1 MVSTDKLI
9 KVGVRYSDK
18 YFETL
23 KNIYNNAYR
32 NNDSLEDFLNE
43 TKDYSIG
50 NPLEAGGFKEQL
62 TNLVV
67 ASTNDIRFSR
77 PAQKAL
83 MNTIISNTT
92 GELITNVGDDI
103 KAGVRDI
110 VSRGYREGKLNHNR
124 VADEINSKL
133 DGINRKRART
143 IARTEIKRAQTTSNY
158 VVARERGANAYQYKC
173 GAKPCDICI
182 EDCGETF
189 PIDDMEHLP
198 PRHPNCMCGV
208 SFFKDPSLPDVE
220 STSEEDENNTPIT
233 TPSNAVNNSILSNNV
248 KKHFDEFAD
257 KTGLANSEYQQYVSS
272 TGELSPLS
280 TGGRKSVKTS
290 QAQEE
295 WIEKQNKIGNDV
307 YATHNHSYRI
317 DPKHNTP
324 NTNTMFSLGD
334 LQTFADNMKS
344 VKSLSAEGPCNRVTI
359 TRVKEYTDGMDLAIS
374 KMMQAQQEFTKKV
387 IDAPTPNLRYLR
399 GVKQQFEELG
409 YEGVDLRKAMEPY
422 ERKAAQF
429 NTDVYFNEKKIELLN
444 QMDEIG
450 REVGIRVTNEF
461 RVLDSLKG
469 KYTKLNEN
477 TVDLTIPK
485 INVEPKSVAP
495 KTSFRDTLNST
506 QQKEF
511 DKLSANLDK
520 ANKDFAKATSMAKMK
535 KAKAKLDKAKAELE
549 SFKNSI

>member
-1 MVSTDKLI
+1 MVSADKLI

-182 EDCGETF
+182 EDCGEVF
-189 PIDDMEHLP
+189 PITDLEHLP

>member
-1 MVSTDKLI
+1 MVSADKLI

-158 VVARERGANAYQYKC
+158 VVARERGANAYTYKC

-189 PIDDMEHLP
+189 PIDDLEHLP

-208 SFFKDPSLPDVE
+208 SFFKDPTLPEASTLELTQEEFDRLVNPENSRSNIQLTKGQLKPVIEHQGKYKDSLVEYGNLLKLESKEMHFETDVQGTTNRIHFKTIPREPHMMIHNHPDTSGFSGIDMSELLRAPNQLICTATTKDDVWIAKLTKTGYEVKTNFGGIPEVMYKDVKTKMDDKAIEISSDVYESKYRKLIEE
-220 STSEEDENNTPIT
+220 STSGTEIQRLTQEYRKTWWEEYNQWILKEYGVGQESQLFEINRIPIKE
-233 TPSNAVNNSILSNNV
+233 LENV
-248 KKHFDEFAD
+248 K
-257 KTGLANSEYQQYVSS
+257 
-272 TGELSPLS
+272 
-280 TGGRKSVKTS
+280 
-290 QAQEE
+290 
-295 WIEKQNKIGNDV
+295 
-307 YATHNHSYRI
+307 
-317 DPKHNTP
+317 
-324 NTNTMFSLGD
+324 
-334 LQTFADNMKS
+334 
-344 VKSLSAEGPCNRVTI
+344 
-359 TRVKEYTDGMDLAIS
+359 
-374 KMMQAQQEFTKKV
+374 
-387 IDAPTPNLRYLR
+387 
-399 GVKQQFEELG
+399 
-409 YEGVDLRKAMEPY
+409 
-422 ERKAAQF
+422 
-429 NTDVYFNEKKIELLN
+429 
-444 QMDEIG
+444 
-450 REVGIRVTNEF
+450 
-461 RVLDSLKG
+461 
-469 KYTKLNEN
+469 
-477 TVDLTIPK
+477 
-485 INVEPKSVAP
+485 
-495 KTSFRDTLNST
+495 
-506 QQKEF
+506 
-511 DKLSANLDK
+511 
-520 ANKDFAKATSMAKMK
+520 
-535 KAKAKLDKAKAELE
+535 
-549 SFKNSI
+549 

>member
-1 MVSTDKLI
+1 MVSADKLI
-9 KVGVRYSDK
+9 KVGVKYSDK

-158 VVARERGANAYQYKC
+158 VVARERGANAYTYKC

-189 PIDDMEHLP
+189 PIDDTEHLP

-208 SFFKDPSLPDVE
+208 SFFKDPSLPPADE
-220 STSEEDENNTPIT
+220 QDSTSTGATGEDTFDEKRFNKLKTNEEIADFFGFKYNPNGESYDHIGGKTFEFYDPKNDCTLRFFKDETNRMNYVDYTNSGKEFYNLKDLVRMYDKSPIVLKETVGTMVFGVEHHANGMAIAGGYNQHHINIYKNAVETEKMNFDRRKRRGVTDINPIQGIEHTMHHEMAHCFDYNHNLKDGRYQGVVGHEMLKEYYDATQKDYEFQKEHGYKKQDASLYGGSDFTEDFAEMFASVTSYERGRDIELVSQLDKIKVPDENAKRGFYRRDQLASEMIERNP
-233 TPSNAVNNSILSNNV
+233 NRYELV
-248 KKHFDEFAD
+248 KKW
-257 KTGLANSEYQQYVSS
+257 L
-272 TGELSPLS
+272 
-280 TGGRKSVKTS
+280 
-290 QAQEE
+290 
-295 WIEKQNKIGNDV
+295 
-307 YATHNHSYRI
+307 
-317 DPKHNTP
+317 
-324 NTNTMFSLGD
+324 
-334 LQTFADNMKS
+334 
-344 VKSLSAEGPCNRVTI
+344 
-359 TRVKEYTDGMDLAIS
+359 
-374 KMMQAQQEFTKKV
+374 
-387 IDAPTPNLRYLR
+387 NL
-399 GVKQQFEELG
+399 
-409 YEGVDLRKAMEPY
+409 
-422 ERKAAQF
+422 
-429 NTDVYFNEKKIELLN
+429 
-444 QMDEIG
+444 
-450 REVGIRVTNEF
+450 
-461 RVLDSLKG
+461 
-469 KYTKLNEN
+469 
-477 TVDLTIPK
+477 
-485 INVEPKSVAP
+485 
-495 KTSFRDTLNST
+495 
-506 QQKEF
+506 
-511 DKLSANLDK
+511 
-520 ANKDFAKATSMAKMK
+520 
-535 KAKAKLDKAKAELE
+535 
-549 SFKNSI
+549 

>member
-1 MVSTDKLI
+1 MVSADKLI
-9 KVGVRYSDK
+9 KVGVKYSDK

-158 VVARERGANAYQYKC
+158 VVARERGANAYTYKC
-173 GAKPCDICI
+173 RAKPCDICI

-220 STSEEDENNTPIT
+220 STSEEDENNTPT
-233 TPSNAVNNSILSNNV
+233 
-248 KKHFDEFAD
+248 
-257 KTGLANSEYQQYVSS
+257 
-272 TGELSPLS
+272 
-280 TGGRKSVKTS
+280 
-290 QAQEE
+290 
-295 WIEKQNKIGNDV
+295 
-307 YATHNHSYRI
+307 
-317 DPKHNTP
+317 
-324 NTNTMFSLGD
+324 
-334 LQTFADNMKS
+334 
-344 VKSLSAEGPCNRVTI
+344 
-359 TRVKEYTDGMDLAIS
+359 
-374 KMMQAQQEFTKKV
+374 
-387 IDAPTPNLRYLR
+387 
-399 GVKQQFEELG
+399 
-409 YEGVDLRKAMEPY
+409 
-422 ERKAAQF
+422 
-429 NTDVYFNEKKIELLN
+429 
-444 QMDEIG
+444 
-450 REVGIRVTNEF
+450 
-461 RVLDSLKG
+461 
-469 KYTKLNEN
+469 
-477 TVDLTIPK
+477 
-485 INVEPKSVAP
+485 
-495 KTSFRDTLNST
+495 
-506 QQKEF
+506 
-511 DKLSANLDK
+511 
-520 ANKDFAKATSMAKMK
+520 
-535 KAKAKLDKAKAELE
+535 
-549 SFKNSI
+549 

>member
-1 MVSTDKLI
+1 MVSADKLI
-9 KVGVRYSDK
+9 KVGVKYSDK

-110 VSRGYREGKLNHNR
+110 VSRGYSEGKLNHNR

-158 VVARERGANAYQYKC
+158 VVARERGANAYTYKC

-233 TPSNAVNNSILSNNV
+233 TPSNAVNESVN
-248 KKHFDEFAD
+248 KRTPMDEDIAD
-257 KTGLANSEYQQYVSS
+257 
-272 TGELSPLS
+272 
-280 TGGRKSVKTS
+280 
-290 QAQEE
+290 
-295 WIEKQNKIGNDV
+295 
-307 YATHNHSYRI
+307 
-317 DPKHNTP
+317 
-324 NTNTMFSLGD
+324 
-334 LQTFADNMKS
+334 
-344 VKSLSAEGPCNRVTI
+344 
-359 TRVKEYTDGMDLAIS
+359 VKEYIS
-374 KMMQAQQEFTKKV
+374 ELK
-387 IDAPTPNLRYLR
+387 
-399 GVKQQFEELG
+399 EEMKNTTNK
-409 YEGVDLRKAMEPY
+409 YDLRDLETELKE
-422 ERKAAQF
+422 AQRELKS
-429 NTDVYFNEKKIELLN
+429 YQLEK
-444 QMDEIG
+444 
-450 REVGIRVTNEF
+450 
-461 RVLDSLKG
+461 
-469 KYTKLNEN
+469 EN
-477 TVDLTIPK
+477 FL
-485 INVEPKSVAP
+485 
-495 KTSFRDTLNST
+495 
-506 QQKEF
+506 
-511 DKLSANLDK
+511 
-520 ANKDFAKATSMAKMK
+520 
-535 KAKAKLDKAKAELE
+535 
-549 SFKNSI
+549 